1 MQGIGDA
8 ITASQF
14 PLIAAAGA
22 ADAPAVAPQ
31 NNPAEGMHPL
41 IQQRQ
46 HTLSQQNHDVGSLK
60 GIDGLLCVPLDL
72 HGRKK
77 RHWMAEKMKQFV
89 EQDLTAIFQ

>member
-1 MQGIGDA
+1 MQGIGA
-8 ITASQF
+8 ISASQF
-14 PLIAAAGA
+14 PPIAAGGA

-60 GIDGLLCVPLDL
+60 GIDALLCAPLGMT
-72 HGRKK
+72 GRELRQWWAKTIT
-77 RHWMAEKMKQFV
+77 EFV
-89 EQDLTAIFQ
+89 KQDLKAILQ